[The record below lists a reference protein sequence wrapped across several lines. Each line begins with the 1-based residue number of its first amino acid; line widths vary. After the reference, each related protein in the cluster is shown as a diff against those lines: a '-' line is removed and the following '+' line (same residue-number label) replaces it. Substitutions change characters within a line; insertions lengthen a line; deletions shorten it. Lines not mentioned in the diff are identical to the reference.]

1 MADNSYPVEIHEVS
15 KAGWFT
21 PAEARSYYG
30 RYDRSGITV
39 HWWGDGTGASNHD
52 NIVNYMAAQAQAGN
66 KSVNYVLSDNKIT
79 LCVSPDNVAWASQS
93 GNPTT
98 ISVET
103 QPTLGAEGYKK
114 WGWLVDQLEQRYG
127 RSLPL
132 YKHSYWFS
140 TACPGTIDLDRI
152 RAEAN
157 LWKSGAYDPK
167 PPVVV
172 PPPAPVPSPP
182 PTSQIV
188 LQITDIP
195 NKKVKLIRDANLWDL
210 HFAKY
215 PDAKVVKTLTAGTEV
230 EVSAIAKHPL
240 GSSYYL
246 SEYSFSKGIGNGIN
260 VKDCEDVV
268 PPVVT
273 VPDPL
278 PAPQPVP
285 PTPVPTPIPVPEPDR
300 NAILAFLT
308 MLRDLITAFLGK
320 FK

>member
-1 MADNSYPVEIHEVS
+1 MSDQSYPVEIKIVS
-15 KAGWFT
+15 KNGWFT
-21 PAEARSYYG
+21 PPEARSYYG

-52 NIVNYMAAQAQAGN
+52 NIVNYMSAQAEAGN

-132 YKHSYWFS
+132 YGHNHWFS
-140 TACPGTIDLDRI
+140 TACPGTIDLARI
-152 RAEAN
+152 RAEADK
-157 LWKSGAYDPK
+157 WKRGEYDVQPPATPAPA
-167 PPVVV
+167 PPVVT
-172 PPPAPVPSPP
+172 PPPQP
-182 PTSQIV
+182 QIV

-195 NKKVKLIRDANLWDL
+195 NKKVKLIRNANLWDL
-210 HFAKY
+210 RFSKFA
-215 PDAKVVKTLTAGTEV
+215 DAKAVKTFTAGTII
-230 EVSAIAKHPL
+230 EVSAVAKHPL

-246 SEYSFSKGIGNGIN
+246 SEYSFSKGIGNGLN
-260 VKDCEDVV
+260 VKDCEDVQPPAAPTPEPPKV
-268 PPVVT
+268 EPPV
-273 VPDPL
+273 
-278 PAPQPVP
+278 
-285 PTPVPTPIPVPEPDR
+285 PTPVPLPEPDR
-300 NAILAFLT
+300 TAIMAFLT
-308 MLRDLITAFLGK
+308 MLRDLITEFLGK